1 MTECVHY
8 REKEREIRVK
18 KMQGRAGVTRDT
30 TVLFATDV
38 LTNTSESANFAKVGD
53 LSTFE
58 GRT

>member
-18 KMQGRAGVTRDT
+18 KMKGRAGVTRDT

-38 LTNTSESANFAKVGD
+38 PTNTSESANFVKVGD
-53 LSTFE
+53 
-58 GRT
+58 